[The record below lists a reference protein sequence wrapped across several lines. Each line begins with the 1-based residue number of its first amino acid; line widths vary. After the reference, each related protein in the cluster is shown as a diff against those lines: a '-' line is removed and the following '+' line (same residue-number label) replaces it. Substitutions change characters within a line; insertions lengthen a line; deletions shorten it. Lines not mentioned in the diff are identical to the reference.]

1 MAFAK
6 LYETKE
12 LGQILVKLDQN
23 EESLPEIRYFFE
35 PENLGV
41 CSMAISFKDSETAWD
56 NAEKV
61 FDLMNEGKAIEA
73 VRKVLDEM
81 NL

>member
-1 MAFAK
+1 MAFAR

-56 NAEKV
+56 NAERV
-61 FDLMNEGKAIEA
+61 FDLMNEDKAIEA
-73 VRKVLDEM
+73 VSKVLDGM
-81 NL
+81 DL